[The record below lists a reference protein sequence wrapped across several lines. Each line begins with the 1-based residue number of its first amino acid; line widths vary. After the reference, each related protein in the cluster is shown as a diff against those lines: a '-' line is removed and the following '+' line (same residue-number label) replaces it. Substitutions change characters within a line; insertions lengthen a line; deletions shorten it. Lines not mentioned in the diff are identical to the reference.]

1 MNTFF
6 STGNKRNYDDFKKQI
21 PLEIQSMFDSL
32 REFCISIGDNVI
44 EDVRMH
50 RVVFCKSITFRW
62 FVDIEPENDTILLKI
77 QRSRKEPQKIIR
89 IKPNENLDEVKEFLK
104 DAFDTIR

>member
-6 STGNKRNYDDFKKQI
+6 STGSKRSYNDFKKQI
-21 PLEIQSMFDSL
+21 PTQIQSLFDSL
-32 REFCISIGDNVI
+32 REFCLSIGDNVI

-50 RVVFCKSITFRW
+50 RIVFCKSITFRW
-62 FVDIEPENDTILLKI
+62 FVDMEPENDSVLLKI
-77 QRSRKEPQKIIR
+77 QKNRKEPPKSIR
-89 IKPNENLDEVKEFLK
+89 IKPDENLEQVKQILK

>member
-6 STGNKRNYDDFKKQI
+6 STGSKRSYADFKKQI
-21 PLEIQSMFDSL
+21 PSQIQSLFDSL
-32 REFCISIGDNVI
+32 REFCLSIGDNVI

-50 RVVFCKSITFRW
+50 RIVFCKSITFRW
-62 FVDIEPENDTILLKI
+62 FVDIEPENESIILKI

-89 IKPNENLDEVKEFLK
+89 IKPNEDLEQIKEILK
-104 DAFDTIR
+104 DAFDTIS

>member
-6 STGNKRNYDDFKKQI
+6 STGNKRSYADFKKQI
-21 PLEIQSMFDSL
+21 PSQIQSLFDSL
-32 REFCISIGDNVI
+32 REFCFSLGDNVF

-50 RVVFCKSITFRW
+50 RIVFCKSITFRW
-62 FVDIEPENDTILLKI
+62 FVDIEPENETILLKI
-77 QRSRKEPQKIIR
+77 QKSRKEPQNIIR
-89 IKPNENLDEVKEFLK
+89 LKPNESLQQVKEILK

>member
-6 STGNKRNYDDFKKQI
+6 STGNKRSYTDFKKQI
-21 PLEIQSMFDSL
+21 PSQIQPLFDFI
-32 REFCISIGDNVI
+32 REFCFSIGDNVI

-50 RVVFCKSITFRW
+50 RIVFCKSITFRW
-62 FVDIEPENDTILLKI
+62 FVDLEPEKDIILLKI

-89 IKPNENLDEVKEFLK
+89 LKPNDDLEQVKEILK

>member
-6 STGNKRNYDDFKKQI
+6 STGSKRSYTDFKKQI
-21 PLEIQSMFDSL
+21 NSQVQSLFDSL
-32 REFCISIGDNVI
+32 REFCLSISDNVV

-50 RVVFCKSITFRW
+50 RIVFCKSITFRW
-62 FVDIEPENDTILLKI
+62 FVDIEPENESIILKI

-89 IKPNENLDEVKEFLK
+89 IKPNEDLEQIKEILK